1 MKHALEQELNEQ
13 RSRVAELGST
23 NDLIKQRLLSAQ
35 KQYDDLRLSADEK
48 VDALQKQLTDYADM
62 KSKLEAAVQLADE
75 KSKQLIKATAA
86 VNQLREKNSSLA
98 QQLSEVRSFFVCLF
112 CSLFVLFCFVFVLL
126 FLFCFVCLCFF
137 PAVFWL
143 CLKSFFL
150 CFFLKIEKRDL
161 NNANETES
169 ALQSANSQ
177 LQKQLSDL
185 ISKVEESQ
193 RHEEAVTI
201 KNNQLVASLQILQ
214 SETKKKHVRMGCRC
228 FFRT

>member
-1 MKHALEQELNEQ
+1 MKHALEQELNDQ

-126 FLFCFVCLCFF
+126 FLFCFVCLFVFFSSCFL
-137 PAVFWL
+137 AL
-143 CLKSFFL
+143 SQKFL
-150 CFFLKIEKRDL
+150 SLFLFED
-161 NNANETES
+161 
-169 ALQSANSQ
+169 
-177 LQKQLSDL
+177 
-185 ISKVEESQ
+185 
-193 RHEEAVTI
+193 
-201 KNNQLVASLQILQ
+201 
-214 SETKKKHVRMGCRC
+214 
-228 FFRT
+228 